1 MTATPEGVAYLV
13 EGVTLSPI
21 PSSSVSFP
29 GENLDHVGRTTTA
42 PFASLPR
49 WRRCLGCSCR
59 WLSIALLGRIR
70 FCACLCLVPLHR
82 PGRVGRRLAVTL
94 PLFCSGGCFAA
105 VVVGW
110 SSLRVD
116 ALPPLLI
123 GRVDALPPW
132 LGCGS
137 SHLWR
142 CSFFC
147 RFSCWLVLG
156 RPQVQLLVGAGSASI
171 RVIVLEVFSPVLLL
185 LLCVCFGCWVF
196 VCVFSV
202 FSLFLV
208 LCDLVSV
215 KRCLIASRIVCKLL
229 LLNEIRAQARSRK
242 TFIVTFSL

>member
-1 MTATPEGVAYLV
+1 MAAPPLRRGWPVPGRRRSLGWPGAWAVLPPPLPLGRGLVAAAAVCDAARPGLPSAAVAASGGLGLLAVSPPPRVAGVCCHRIWVGSRVKAKGRKPWSVCRPVTATPEGVAYLV

-82 PGRVGRRLAVTL
+82 PGRVGRRLAVALL
-94 PLFCSGGCFAA
+94 PYCSGGCFAA

-110 SSLRVD
+110 SSLRAD

-123 GRVDALPPW
+123 GRVDALPP
-132 LGCGS
+132 
-137 SHLWR
+137 
-142 CSFFC
+142 
-147 RFSCWLVLG
+147 
-156 RPQVQLLVGAGSASI
+156 
-171 RVIVLEVFSPVLLL
+171 
-185 LLCVCFGCWVF
+185 
-196 VCVFSV
+196 
-202 FSLFLV
+202 
-208 LCDLVSV
+208 
-215 KRCLIASRIVCKLL
+215 
-229 LLNEIRAQARSRK
+229 
-242 TFIVTFSL
+242 

>member
-1 MTATPEGVAYLV
+1 ML
-13 EGVTLSPI
+13 
-21 PSSSVSFP
+21 
-29 GENLDHVGRTTTA
+29 VGRRRRPLRRSLA
-42 PFASLPR
+42 GGVVLDALAGGGRLPFSE
-49 WRRCLGCSCR
+49 
-59 WLSIALLGRIR
+59 RIR
-70 FCACLCLVPLHR
+70 FCACLGLVPLHR
-82 PGRVGRRLAVTL
+82 PGRVGRRLAVALL
-94 PLFCSGGCFAA
+94 PYCSGGCFAA

-110 SSLRVD
+110 SSLRAD

-171 RVIVLEVFSPVLLL
+171 RVVVLELFSPVLLL

-242 TFIVTFSL
+242 KKSGSFKTI